1 MSENQG
7 KSGSPCP
14 GPGPGESK
22 VLLSAN
28 EAVAWAACRAGCA
41 VASAYPGTPSTEILE
56 NVAKFKGA
64 VNCEW
69 AVNEKVAMEVAIGAS
84 IAGARSLTV
93 MKHVGLNVAMD
104 PLMTYTYV
112 GANGGM
118 VIVTA
123 DDPGM
128 HSSQNEQDNR
138 NLAKFA
144 RAPLF
149 EPSDSQEAF
158 DMVLAAFDVSE
169 RFRAPAMVRLT
180 TRTSHTSTVVDVG
193 AGFGPGRAER
203 KPYVKDISRTV
214 PVPMFA
220 RGQRLRAQERTAA
233 LRAFACESPFNRI
246 EPGDRRLGIVT
257 SGVAYQYVKEV
268 FPEFSVL
275 KLGLTNPFPAGLVK
289 RFAASVDRLLV
300 IEELDPF
307 LEEQILAAGIP
318 VVRHETELNMLELNP
333 MRLTALRAEL
343 LGDVPPPPPAAAD
356 PSLPTRPPVLC
367 AGCSHRGVFYT
378 LAKLGATVTGDIG
391 CYTLG
396 AFPPL
401 NAMDTTICM
410 GASIG
415 NAFGMEK
422 AGLGGRIC
430 AVLGDSTFFHS
441 GMTGL
446 LNVLYNGGK
455 ITTVVLDNR
464 ITGMTGHQDN
474 PGSGKTLTGEP
485 APVTDIAAVARGMGY
500 RHVEKVDANNLAELE
515 RALKSA
521 LDADEPALVVACGP
535 CRIAAKLTHAG
546 TYAVNPDKC
555 RACGACF
562 RLGCPAIVR
571 GAPADPAGKRF
582 HAAIDPAQCAGCG
595 LCPQVCAFG
604 AISKIR

>member
-1 MSENQG
+1 MSR
-7 KSGSPCP
+7 
-14 GPGPGESK
+14 K

-28 EAVAWAACRAGCA
+28 EAVAWAACKAGCR

-56 NVAKFKGA
+56 NVAKFKDTIT
-64 VNCEW
+64 CEW
-69 AVNEKVAMEVAIGAS
+69 AVNEKVAMEVAVGAS
-84 IAGARSLTV
+84 IAGARSLTA

-112 GANGGM
+112 GTNGGM

-138 NLAKFA
+138 NLVKFA

-149 EPSDSQEAF
+149 EPADSQEAF
-158 DMVLAAFDVSE
+158 DMVQVAFEVSE
-169 RFRAPAMVRLT
+169 RYHAPAFVRLT

-193 AGFGPGRAER
+193 DDFGPGQVER
-203 KPYVKDISRTV
+203 KPYVKDISWTI

-220 RGQRLRAQERTAA
+220 RGQRLKAQKRTAE
-233 LRAFACESPFNRI
+233 LRAFAEETPFNRI
-246 EPGDRRLGIVT
+246 EPGDTRLGIVT
-257 SGVAYQYVKEV
+257 SGVSYQYVKEV

-275 KLGLTNPFPAGLVK
+275 KLGFSNPLPAELVK
-289 RFAASVDRLLV
+289 RFAASVERLLV
-300 IEELDPF
+300 VEELDPF
-307 LEEQILAAGIP
+307 LEEQIRALGIA
-318 VVRHETELNMLELNP
+318 VTDHETELNMLEMNP
-333 MRLTALRAEL
+333 TRLMALRKEL
-343 LGDVPPPPPAAAD
+343 LGDCEPPEVRRAD
-356 PSLPTRPPVLC
+356 AGLPTRPPVLC
-367 AGCSHRGVFYT
+367 AGCGHRGVFYT
-378 LAKLGATVTGDIG
+378 LAKLGAMVTGDIG

-422 AGLGGRIC
+422 AGLGGRLC

-441 GMTGL
+441 GMTGI

-474 PGSGKTLTGEP
+474 PGSGKTLTGDP
-485 APVTDIAAVARGMGY
+485 APVTDIAEVARGMGFK
-500 RHVEKVDANNLAELE
+500 RVEKVSAYDLPELE
-515 RALKSA
+515 RVLKEA
-521 LDADEPALVVACGP
+521 LDADEPAVVIAGGP
-535 CRIAAKLTHAG
+535 CRIAAKLTREG
-546 TYAVNPDKC
+546 TYAVNADACK
-555 RACGACF
+555 ACGACF
-562 RLGCPAIVR
+562 KLGCPAIVR
-571 GAPADPAGKRF
+571 GEAVAGGKRF
-582 HAAIDPAQCAGCG
+582 KSMIDPDQCAGCG
-595 LCPQVCAFG
+595 LCPQVCKFS
-604 AISKIR
+604 AITKIR